1 MENLNKITIKRI
13 NGDFKKFTEEN
24 PSHFDVYPNPDN
36 ILEIFFLLVGR
47 ENTPYEGG
55 LYIGKIV
62 HSPDYP
68 RKAPDYYVM
77 TPNGRFEVKRKICL
91 TNSAYH
97 QADWAPAAWNLIT
110 LLEGFSSVWHSDIK
124 EDKILVHTNY
134 TLTHGLKMSTKTNK
148 KRWVPLNTRCQ
159 EILSRQNKTE
169 DFIFPYNRY
178 AFQSYFYD
186 RMKELHSKGLI
197 AHRYRPYDLRHTAI
211 SRWIEA
217 KIPVAQAAKWAG
229 NSSEVIWKH
238 YVNVTQDYDMP
249 VLT

>member
-1 MENLNKITIKRI
+1 MDNLNKITIKRI
-13 NGDFKKFTEEN
+13 NGDFKKFNEEN

-36 ILEIFFLLVGR
+36 ILEIYFLLVGR

-124 EDKILVHTNY
+124 EDKIGISHITN
-134 TLTHGLKMSTKTNK
+134 TPDSEIRRLA
-148 KRWVPLNTRCQ
+148 Q
-159 EILSRQNKTE
+159 ESILSNSENLTSIFFNFPKVKSGVIMVPANK
-169 DFIFPYNRY
+169 
-178 AFQSYFYD
+178 
-186 RMKELHSKGLI
+186 
-197 AHRYRPYDLRHTAI
+197 
-211 SRWIEA
+211 
-217 KIPVAQAAKWAG
+217 
-229 NSSEVIWKH
+229 
-238 YVNVTQDYDMP
+238 
-249 VLT
+249 